1 MPKINILDKK
11 YITAPLL
18 IMAEM
23 LSVDDNLRMETYSW
37 IMGTTYIIPL
47 FLSLL
52 YFLLIDNMMRS
63 DLYDTKFKV
72 LA

>member
-1 MPKINILDKK
+1 
-11 YITAPLL
+11 
-18 IMAEM
+18 M

-52 YFLLIDNMMRS
+52 YFVIVDNLLKNEVYDWKLITFAIVDN
-63 DLYDTKFKV
+63 LFLFLIFV
-72 LA
+72 VVILEF